1 MKGFPKEIP
10 TEMLLLVK
18 RFHDE
23 GLLQNANFMADDGE
37 FDPLKIPRNCNS
49 RNFLK
54 VAAEK
59 FGLAHQ
65 EIAKWVKTAIF
76 FFSSF
81 SCIDLLV
88 VI

>member
-76 FFSSF
+76 FFF
-81 SCIDLLV
+81 ILLY
-88 VI
+88 